1 MTDDSATRDQLRQ
14 ALDDFGAAADAISS
28 FAICEAATD
37 GDVARVIV
45 KIDTTIYTT
54 GADGLE
60 VKPLE
65 YVTIQIGS
73 NFPWVPPAAFVTHF
87 RWLGFP
93 HVLQGHRLCVFLDP
107 ATQWD
112 PADAATSFLAQLH
125 NWFAE
130 AIAGEFDPSTA
141 LFHPVGGVLHRTPGA
156 PTIVV
161 EEQLPFDDS
170 GLRFQRI
177 LLRDR
182 SPHRIDVAA
191 WHRRRADD
199 GTRTGLLVT
208 LPAML
213 PLGAGNHL
221 SGITMIVGLQQSSGA
236 RRRLLQKL
244 RQVIQ
249 ALNPGDPLDVII
261 AVPNPSSEGQSRY
274 HLIAC
279 HVANDHIQDCMTAAK
294 RRSDD
299 PPGPDEPELAWLYVD
314 DQRPG
319 ISVRRDSEQPLQHFS
334 DRSVELWGCGGLGSW
349 IAECLV
355 RAGITQITLRDP
367 GYVTQGLLVRQN
379 FTELDVGR
387 PKVEA
392 LAERLRSINSQLDV
406 RSMHGIC
413 ELALSE
419 SLDCDV
425 VIDATVSTSVATA
438 IEIAQ
443 KDGSLKVPL
452 VQIATD
458 NETASLGI
466 LTVCQP
472 QSDHTTNDIDHAVR
486 ERAESEPDLAPFL
499 GFWDQQ
505 PPPLTPTLGCS
516 VPTFRGSGADLSA
529 IASTG
534 LNLAAH
540 ALVRSLSGGY
550 LFASPHSPH
559 RVPARIDIAVDSS
572 PSPAVLE
579 VSELRRPT

>member
-1 MTDDSATRDQLRQ
+1 MSDEATTANGLRQ
-14 ALDDFGAAADAISS
+14 TLEDFSAASDAIDW
-28 FAICEAATD
+28 FTIRDATIEADTAQ
-37 GDVARVIV
+37 IILE
-45 KIDTTIYTT
+45 IDTTIYV
-54 GADGLE
+54 AVDGGLQ
-60 VKPLE
+60 VKPRE
-65 YVTIQIGS
+65 FVTILIGA
-73 NFPWVPPAAFVTHF
+73 NFPWVPPTAYVTHF

-107 ATQWD
+107 STQWD
-112 PADAATSFLAQLH
+112 PADAATGFLAQLH

-161 EEQLPFDDS
+161 EEQLPLGDS
-170 GLRFQRI
+170 GLRSQRI
-177 LLRDR
+177 LVRDR
-182 SPHRIDVAA
+182 SPHRIDVVA
-191 WHRRRADD
+191 WHRRGATD
-199 GTRTGLLVT
+199 GTRTGLLVM

-213 PLGAGNHL
+213 PLGAGTHL
-221 SGITMIVGLQQSSGA
+221 SDITRIVGLQQSSGA
-236 RRRLLQKL
+236 RKRLLQKL

-249 ALNPGDPLDVII
+249 ALNPGDPLDIII
-261 AVPNPSSEGQSRY
+261 AVPNPSSEGQSRF

-279 HVANDHIQDCMTAAK
+279 HVANDHIQDCVTVAAK

-299 PPGPDEPELAWLYVD
+299 PPGPDEPEVAWLYVD

-319 ISVRRDSEQPLQHFS
+319 ISVRRDSAQPLQHFS
-334 DRSVELWGCGGLGSW
+334 GRSVELWGCGGLGSW

-355 RAGITQITLRDP
+355 RAGISQITLRDP

-392 LAERLRSINSQLDV
+392 LADRLRSINSKLDV

-413 ELALSE
+413 EGALPE

-458 NETASLGI
+458 NGTASLGI

-472 QSDHTTNDIDHAVR
+472 QQGHTTNDIDQAVR
-486 ERAESEPDLAPFL
+486 ERAESEVDLAPFL
-499 GFWDQQ
+499 EFWDQQ

-540 ALVRSLSGGY
+540 ALARSLSGGY
-550 LFASPHSPH
+550 LFAAPHSSY
-559 RVPARIDIAVDSS
+559 RVPARIEVAVDSS
-572 PSPAVLE
+572 S
-579 VSELRRPT
+579 

>member
-1 MTDDSATRDQLRQ
+1 MSDEATTAHELRQ
-14 ALDDFGAAADAISS
+14 TLEDFSAASDAIDW
-28 FAICEAATD
+28 FTVRDATIEADT
-37 GDVARVIV
+37 ARIILE
-45 KIDTTIYTT
+45 IDTTSYVAVDGGLPVKPREFITILI
-54 GADGLE
+54 GAD
-60 VKPLE
+60 
-65 YVTIQIGS
+65 
-73 NFPWVPPAAFVTHF
+73 FPWVPPAAYVTHF

-93 HVLQGHRLCVFLDP
+93 HVLLGRFLCLYLDP
-107 ATQWD
+107 STQWD
-112 PADAATSFLAQLH
+112 PADPSTGFLTQLH

-141 LFHPVGGVLHRTPGA
+141 LFHPVGGVPHRTPGV
-156 PTIVV
+156 PTLVV
-161 EEQLPFDDS
+161 EEQLPFYDS
-170 GLRFQRI
+170 ELLFQRI

-191 WHRRRADD
+191 WHRRGAAD

-208 LPAML
+208 LTAML

-221 SGITMIVGLQQSSGA
+221 SDITMIVGIQQSGGA
-236 RRRLLQKL
+236 RGRLLRKL
-244 RQVIQ
+244 RQVVQ
-249 ALNPGDPLDVII
+249 AFNQDDPLDVII
-261 AVPNPSSEGQSRY
+261 AVPNPSSEGQSRF

-279 HVANDHIQDCMTAAK
+279 HIDNDRIETCMAAAAK
-294 RRSDD
+294 RRQEDNPS
-299 PPGPDEPELAWLYVD
+299 PDEPRIVWLYVD

-319 ISVRRDSEQPLQHFS
+319 ISVRRDAAQPLQHFS
-334 DRSVELWGCGGLGSW
+334 DTSVELWGCGGLGSW
-349 IAECLV
+349 IAEYLV
-355 RAGITQITLRDP
+355 RAGISQITLRDP

-392 LAERLRSINSQLDV
+392 LADRLRSINNKLGI

-413 ELALSE
+413 EQALSE

-452 VQIATD
+452 VQMATD
-458 NETASLGI
+458 NGTASLGI

-472 QSDHTTNDIDHAVR
+472 QQGHTTNDIDQAVR
-486 ERAESEPDLAPFL
+486 ARAESEVDLAPFL
-499 GFWDQQ
+499 EFWDHQ

-516 VPTFRGSGADLSA
+516 VPTFRGSGADLSS

-540 ALVRSLSGGY
+540 ALVRSLPGGY
-550 LFASPHSPH
+550 LFAAPHSSY
-559 RVPARIDIAVDSS
+559 RVPARTEVAVDSS
-572 PSPAVLE
+572 S
-579 VSELRRPT
+579 

>member
-1 MTDDSATRDQLRQ
+1 MSDEATPAHELRQ
-14 ALDDFGAAADAISS
+14 TLEDFN
-28 FAICEAATD
+28 AATD
-37 GDVARVIV
+37 AIDWLTIRDATIEADTIQIILE
-45 KIDTTIYTT
+45 IDTTIYVAVDEGLPVRPREFITILI
-54 GADGLE
+54 GAN
-60 VKPLE
+60 
-65 YVTIQIGS
+65 Y
-73 NFPWVPPAAFVTHF
+73 PWIPPTAYVTHF

-93 HVLQGHRLCVFLDP
+93 HVLLGRFLCLYLDP
-107 ATQWD
+107 STQWD
-112 PADAATSFLAQLH
+112 PADPATGFLTQLH

-141 LFHPVGGVLHRTPGA
+141 LFHPVGGVPHRTPGA

-191 WHRRRADD
+191 WHRRGADD

-213 PLGAGNHL
+213 PLGAGSHL
-221 SGITMIVGLQQSSGA
+221 SDITMIVGLQQSGGA
-236 RRRLLQKL
+236 RKRLLQKL

-279 HVANDHIQDCMTAAK
+279 HVANDRIQDCMTAAK
-294 RRSDD
+294 GRSDD
-299 PPGPDEPELAWLYVD
+299 PSDPDEPRIAWLYVD

-319 ISVRRDSEQPLQHFS
+319 ISVRRDSAQPLQHFS

-355 RAGITQITLRDP
+355 RAGISQITLRDP

-392 LAERLRSINSQLDV
+392 LADRLRSINSQLDV
-406 RSMHGIC
+406 RPMHGIC
-413 ELALSE
+413 ERALHE

-443 KDGSLKVPL
+443 KDGSLRVPL

-472 QSDHTTNDIDHAVR
+472 QSDHTTNDIEDVVR
-486 ERAESEPDLAPFL
+486 EHAQSEPDLTPFL

-516 VPTFRGSGADLSA
+516 VPTFRGSCADLSA

-540 ALVRSLSGGY
+540 ALARSLSGGY
-550 LFASPHSPH
+550 LFAAPHSSYG
-559 RVPARIDIAVDSS
+559 VPARIDVAVD
-572 PSPAVLE
+572 PNP
-579 VSELRRPT
+579 

>member
-1 MTDDSATRDQLRQ
+1 MRPLAFL
-14 ALDDFGAAADAISS
+14 LSS
-28 FAICEAATD
+28 TTVAVD
-37 GDVARVIV
+37 G
-45 KIDTTIYTT
+45 
-54 GADGLE
+54 GLPVRPRE
-60 VKPLE
+60 F
-65 YVTIQIGS
+65 VTILIGT

-107 ATQWD
+107 STQWD

-191 WHRRRADD
+191 WHRRSAAD

-221 SGITMIVGLQQSSGA
+221 SDITMIVGLQQSSGA
-236 RRRLLQKL
+236 RKRLLQKL

-249 ALNPGDPLDVII
+249 ALNPGDPLDIII

-319 ISVRRDSEQPLQHFS
+319 ISVRRDSAQPLQHFS

-355 RAGITQITLRDP
+355 RAGISQITLRDP

-392 LAERLRSINSQLDV
+392 LAERLRSINSKLDV
-406 RSMHGIC
+406 RSMYGIC
-413 ELALSE
+413 ERALSE

-472 QSDHTTNDIDHAVR
+472 QSDHTTNDIDDAVR
-486 ERAESEPDLAPFL
+486 EHAESEPDLAPFL
-499 GFWDQQ
+499 GLWDQQ

-540 ALVRSLSGGY
+540 ALARSLSGGY
-550 LFASPHSPH
+550 LFAAPHSSH
-559 RVPARIDIAVDSS
+559 RVPARIDVAVDSN
-572 PSPAVLE
+572 P
-579 VSELRRPT
+579 